1 MHDLFTTFARI
12 GSALDG
18 VPEDRVID
26 GVDQTALFLEGD
38 GHSRRDYYHVYTG
51 TELAASIKQQFK
63 RVWLGD
69 RPGLVGDA
77 FHDLY
82 KDPREQEAQMT
93 PFLWAW
99 AAFDQMRERHL
110 ASMEEH
116 PNREV
121 TIGKPYEGITGLRPE
136 SSALAERVERSRRR

>member
-1 MHDLFTTFARI
+1 
-12 GSALDG
+12 
-18 VPEDRVID
+18 VID
-26 GVDQTALFLEGD
+26 GVDQSALLLMGD

-51 TELAASIKQQFK
+51 PELAASIKQQFK
-63 RVWLGD
+63 RVWVGD

-82 KDPREQEAQMT
+82 KDPREVEPQMT

-99 AAFDQMRERHL
+99 AAFDQMRDRHL
-110 ASMEEH
+110 GLMKKY

-121 TIGKPYEGITGLRPE
+121 TLGKPYEGIEGLRPE
-136 SSALAERVERSRRR
+136 SKALAERVARSRKP